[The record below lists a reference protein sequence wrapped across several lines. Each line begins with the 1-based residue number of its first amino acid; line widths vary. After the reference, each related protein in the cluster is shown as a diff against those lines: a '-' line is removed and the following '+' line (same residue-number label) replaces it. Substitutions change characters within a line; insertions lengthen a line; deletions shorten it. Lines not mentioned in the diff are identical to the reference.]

1 MGVFLYCSNLAR
13 IAILIGLVELPA
25 RRAAC
30 AARFHQGV
38 KVPMQNSIAAGRRL
52 AFRVVCAQ
60 IGATALVATGFALAD
75 WRSGLAALCGGTV
88 VATATAVLALRLLG
102 AGPAAAGIVFAR
114 LIVGNLLKWGVIAIG
129 LYLTMVKAGLP
140 GLPVMCGVIA
150 ALLPQLL
157 GLHERWA
164 R

>member
-1 MGVFLYCSNLAR
+1 
-13 IAILIGLVELPA
+13 
-25 RRAAC
+25 
-30 AARFHQGV
+30 
-38 KVPMQNSIAAGRRL
+38 MQNSIAAGRRL

-60 IGATALVATGFALAD
+60 VGATALVAAGFLLAGSRSALA
-75 WRSGLAALCGGTV
+75 AACGGAV
-88 VATATAVLALRLLG
+88 VAVATSVLALRMFATG
-102 AGPAAAGIVFAR
+102 PVSAGMVFAR

-157 GLHERWA
+157 GLHEGWA